1 MRKVK
6 KDPVERPQ
14 TKSKRNDASAVWY
27 FYEPFTKEGE
37 KMARCKC
44 GRHECKVID
53 GSTSN
58 LLRHLRAAHAKEYQA
73 KKQSLE
79 AK

>member
-1 MRKVK
+1 MVLLR
-6 KDPVERPQ
+6 
-14 TKSKRNDASAVWY
+14 AV
-27 FYEPFTKEGE
+27 TKEGE

-58 LLRHLRAAHAKEYQA
+58 LLRHLRAAHAKEYET
-73 KKQSLE
+73 KNNH
-79 AK
+79 